1 MTLTNRLLLPR
12 PPSFIISAALLWALT
27 RAGTRPEAIVVTK
40 VIPTMNANT
49 RASIVNRTQY
59 GNANPAGS
67 ASMARV
73 SKSTLQ

>member
-27 RAGTRPEAIVVTK
+27 SAGIKPDKIVVTK

-59 GNANPAGS
+59 GNANPDGS
-67 ASMARV
+67 PSIARV